1 MAERGSATLL
11 VAKNSAGVTPDVN
24 LRNPLHAGD
33 GSMKVREFSLALKL
47 TADLTKSP
55 K

>member
-1 MAERGSATLL
+1 MAERGSAALL
-11 VAKNSAGVTPDVN
+11 IAKNSAGVTPDVN

-33 GSMKVREFSLALKL
+33 GSMKVRESSLALKL
-47 TADLTKSP
+47 RADFTKSP